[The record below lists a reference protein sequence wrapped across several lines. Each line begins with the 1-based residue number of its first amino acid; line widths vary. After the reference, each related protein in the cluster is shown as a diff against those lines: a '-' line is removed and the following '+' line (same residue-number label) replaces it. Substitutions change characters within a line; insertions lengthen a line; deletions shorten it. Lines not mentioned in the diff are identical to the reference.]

1 MAANPRTLSVTI
13 AASYEDVAIVR
24 SLLPVFAK
32 DLPFTKGT
40 LLRLEICLAEALTNV
55 VRHGY
60 KDMVGGEIA
69 VTLAAQADRLV
80 MEIADEGRPMPD
92 RARESIRNAPR
103 PTPDR
108 DDTPVHELPEGG
120 FGLQILKTVL
130 DDVAYRRDGA
140 RNVLTLTKYH
150 VEARR
155 RAVTGAA

>member
-1 MAANPRTLSVTI
+1 MAANPRTLDVTI

-32 DLPFTKGT
+32 DLPFTRGT

-69 VTLAAQADRLV
+69 VTLAARPDRLV

-92 RARESIRNAPR
+92 GARESIRTAAP
-103 PTPDR
+103 PPDR

-120 FGLQILKTVL
+120 FGLQILKSVL
-130 DDVAYRRDGA
+130 DEVVYRRDGT

-155 RAVTGAA
+155 RAMTGTV